1 MEVKGSRWESHTP
14 TGVLSPSLRCR
25 CGRNEFFLQ
34 VDSYDV
40 RVGEDL
46 GGIVLVK
53 LQKKKFWV
61 HDDWYCR
68 YITVKTPAGDY
79 VEFPCFHWLVDD
91 TEVVLRDGRGGCPL
105 LSTCFTFIRSPLL
118 TPHSPPP
125 TPCLLCPVF
134 VSVVAFL
141 PQDDKISLVKQHR
154 QKELELRRKTYGQVL
169 QALVCVHWCVRP
181 CSTINEY
188 LNAAFSDGRSGSQAS
203 R

>member
-1 MEVKGSRWESHTP
+1 MMTGTAGTSRSRLRLETMWNSPVSTGWWTTRRWCCEMAEVDALSSPH
-14 TGVLSPSLRCR
+14 VL
-25 CGRNEFFLQ
+25 
-34 VDSYDV
+34 
-40 RVGEDL
+40 
-46 GGIVLVK
+46 
-53 LQKKKFWV
+53 
-61 HDDWYCR
+61 
-68 YITVKTPAGDY
+68 
-79 VEFPCFHWLVDD
+79 
-91 TEVVLRDGRGGCPL
+91 L
-105 LSTCFTFIRSPLL
+105 LSDHLFSHP
-118 TPHSPPP
+118 TPPPP